1 MKDTRYLTFALCK
14 GRLAKQTLEL
24 LEELGITCEKMKD
37 KNWKDMIEKHGEL
50 RFFSSMAIKKSHKGQ
65 GTSAQELDML
75 FRVALSKEKVTPG
88 YLKDA
93 MGISKTIISR
103 LIEQLESKQL
113 IEKIRTN
120 EDKRS
125 YTLIITEKGKK
136 EIDDMYYYYL
146 NPLYTLK
153 ENMTEEDFEQL
164 FKLIR
169 QANKILAK

>member
-1 MKDTRYLTFALCK
+1 
-14 GRLAKQTLEL
+14 
-24 LEELGITCEKMKD
+24 MKD
-37 KNWKDMIEKHGEL
+37 KNWKVMIEKHGEL
-50 RFFSSMAIKKSHKGQ
+50 RIFSSMAIKKSHKGQ

-103 LIEQLESKQL
+103 LIEQLENKQL

>member
-1 MKDTRYLTFALCK
+1 
-14 GRLAKQTLEL
+14 
-24 LEELGITCEKMKD
+24 MKD

-50 RFFSSMAIKKSHKGQ
+50 RFFSSMAIKKAHKGQ
-65 GTSAQELDML
+65 STSAQELDVL

-113 IEKIRTN
+113 IEKIHTN

-125 YTLIITEKGKK
+125 YTLIITGKGKK

>member
-1 MKDTRYLTFALCK
+1 
-14 GRLAKQTLEL
+14 
-24 LEELGITCEKMKD
+24 MKD
-37 KNWKDMIEKHGEL
+37 KKWKDMIEKHVEL
-50 RFFSSMAIKKSHKGQ
+50 RFFSSMAIKKAHKGQ
-65 GTSAQELDML
+65 STSAQELDML

-88 YLKDA
+88 YLKNA

>member
-1 MKDTRYLTFALCK
+1 
-14 GRLAKQTLEL
+14 
-24 LEELGITCEKMKD
+24 MKD
-37 KNWKDMIEKHGEL
+37 KKWKDMIEKHGEL
-50 RFFSSMAIKKSHKGQ
+50 RFFSSMAIKKAHKGQ
-65 GTSAQELDML
+65 STSAQELDML

-125 YTLIITEKGKK
+125 YTLIITGKGKK

>member
-1 MKDTRYLTFALCK
+1 
-14 GRLAKQTLEL
+14 
-24 LEELGITCEKMKD
+24 MKD
-37 KNWKDMIEKHGEL
+37 KNWKVMIEKHGEL

>member
-1 MKDTRYLTFALCK
+1 MAFIIRKYKTKIGSR
-14 GRLAKQTLEL
+14 R
-24 LEELGITCEKMKD
+24 KMKD
-37 KNWKDMIEKHGEL
+37 KKWKDMIEKHGEL
-50 RFFSSMAIKKSHKGQ
+50 RFFSSMAKKKSHKGQ
-65 GTSAQELDML
+65 STSAQELDML

-103 LIEQLESKQL
+103 LIEQLENKQL

>member
-1 MKDTRYLTFALCK
+1 
-14 GRLAKQTLEL
+14 
-24 LEELGITCEKMKD
+24 MKD
-37 KNWKDMIEKHGEL
+37 KKWKDI
-50 RFFSSMAIKKSHKGQ
+50 SSMAIKKSHKGQ

-103 LIEQLESKQL
+103 LIEQLENKQL

>member
-1 MKDTRYLTFALCK
+1 
-14 GRLAKQTLEL
+14 
-24 LEELGITCEKMKD
+24 MKD

-50 RFFSSMAIKKSHKGQ
+50 RFFSSMAIKKAHKGQ
-65 GTSAQELDML
+65 STSAQELDML

-125 YTLIITEKGKK
+125 YTLIITGKGKK

>member
-1 MKDTRYLTFALCK
+1 MERH
-14 GRLAKQTLEL
+14 
-24 LEELGITCEKMKD
+24 EKTY
-37 KNWKDMIEKHGEL
+37 EL

-103 LIEQLESKQL
+103 LIEQLENKQL

-125 YTLIITEKGKK
+125 YTLIITEKGEK

-146 NPLYTLK
+146 NLYTLK

>member
-1 MKDTRYLTFALCK
+1 
-14 GRLAKQTLEL
+14 
-24 LEELGITCEKMKD
+24 MKD
-37 KNWKDMIEKHGEL
+37 KNWKVMIEKHGEL
-50 RFFSSMAIKKSHKGQ
+50 RFCSSMAIKKAHKGQ

-103 LIEQLESKQL
+103 LIEQLENKQL

>member
-1 MKDTRYLTFALCK
+1 
-14 GRLAKQTLEL
+14 
-24 LEELGITCEKMKD
+24 MKD

-50 RFFSSMAIKKSHKGQ
+50 RFFSSMAIKKAHKGQ
-65 GTSAQELDML
+65 STSAQELDVL

-113 IEKIRTN
+113 IEKIHTN

>member
-1 MKDTRYLTFALCK
+1 
-14 GRLAKQTLEL
+14 
-24 LEELGITCEKMKD
+24 MKD

-50 RFFSSMAIKKSHKGQ
+50 RFFSSMAIKKAHKGQ
-65 GTSAQELDML
+65 STSAQELDML

-120 EDKRS
+120 EDKGS

-153 ENMTEEDFEQL
+153 ENMTAEDFEQL

>member
-1 MKDTRYLTFALCK
+1 MAFIIRKYKTKIGSR
-14 GRLAKQTLEL
+14 R
-24 LEELGITCEKMKD
+24 KMKD
-37 KNWKDMIEKHGEL
+37 KKWKDMIEKHGEL
-50 RFFSSMAIKKSHKGQ
+50 RFFSSMAIKKSHKCQ

-103 LIEQLESKQL
+103 LIEQLENKQL

>member
-1 MKDTRYLTFALCK
+1 
-14 GRLAKQTLEL
+14 
-24 LEELGITCEKMKD
+24 MKD

-50 RFFSSMAIKKSHKGQ
+50 RFFSSMAIKKAHKGQ
-65 GTSAQELDML
+65 STSAQELDVL